1 MDMSLGSYITWARP
15 HLLLFDDDTLV
26 TSLDPASRKVRTL
39 GQLADLAVSPNG
51 RWFAGNGASLDPSA
65 YVLSTDGRTC
75 FVIPGHTFGVQGFT
89 PDSKAVI
96 VLRADKYPKRPL
108 IQYAISSLHAGCPT
122 GSHGVLL
129 RQGRS

>member
-1 MDMSLGSYITWARP
+1 MNMSLGSPITWARP

-26 TSLDPASRKVRTL
+26 TSLDPESRKVRTL
-39 GQLADLAVSPNG
+39 AQLADLAVSPDG
-51 RWFAGNGASLDPSA
+51 IWFAGNGASLSPYA
-65 YVLSTDGRTC
+65 YVLSTDGRRC
-75 FVIPGHTFGVQGFT
+75 LVIPGRTFGVRGFT

-96 VLRADKYPKRPL
+96 VLRADKYPQRPL